1 MNLKGKNALI
11 TGAGSGIGRASAMRF
26 HQGGAAIMCADIDLA
41 AAEDVANHIGQLG
54 GKAEAIRLDVVDR
67 EAVQQALRVTA
78 EAFGSLNVLFNNAG
92 VGSGPGWDA
101 TIKINLEGVYN
112 GLYYGAEMMAANG
125 GGSIINTSSI
135 LGLVGMTPFPGE
147 PIVPIDYGV
156 GAYSAS
162 KGAVVMMT
170 RQFAVMYGARGVR
183 VNALAPGFIK
193 TPMTAQFRDVPE
205 ANDFLVSLH
214 PMGRLGIPEEIA
226 SAAAFLASD
235 EASFINGVILPVDGV
250 YSAR

>member
-156 GAYSAS
+156 GAYTAS

-235 EASFINGVILPVDGV
+235 EASFINGVILPVDGG
-250 YSAR
+250 YTAR

>member
-67 EAVQQALRVTA
+67 EAVQRALRVTA

-235 EASFINGVILPVDGV
+235 EASYITGAILPVDGG
-250 YSAR
+250 YTAR

>member
-1 MNLKGKNALI
+1 MSLKGKGALI

-26 HQGGAAIMCADIDLA
+26 HQGGAAVMCADIDLA

-54 GKAEAIRLDVVDR
+54 GKAEAFGKLD
-67 EAVQQALRVTA
+67 
-78 EAFGSLNVLFNNAG
+78 VLFNNAG

-112 GLYYGAEMMAANG
+112 GLYFGAEMMAERG
-125 GGSIINTSSI
+125 GGSIINTASI

-147 PIVPIDYGV
+147 PLVPIDYGV

-170 RQFAVMYGARGVR
+170 RQFAVMYGGRGVR

-226 SAAAFLASD
+226 NAAAFLASD
-235 EASFINGVILPVDGV
+235 EASFINGVILPVDGG
-250 YSAR
+250 YTAR

>member
-125 GGSIINTSSI
+125 GGSIINTASI
-135 LGLVGMTPFPGE
+135 LGLVGMTRFPGE
-147 PIVPIDYGV
+147 PIVPIDYGF

-162 KGAVVMMT
+162 KGAVVTLT

-226 SAAAFLASD
+226 SAAAFLASV
-235 EASFINGVILPVDGV
+235 EASFINGVILPVDGG
-250 YSAR
+250 YTAR

>member
-183 VNALAPGFIK
+183 VNALAIARAMPRYRCVVRRFPAQTPGC
-193 TPMTAQFRDVPE
+193 
-205 ANDFLVSLH
+205 
-214 PMGRLGIPEEIA
+214 
-226 SAAAFLASD
+226 
-235 EASFINGVILPVDGV
+235 PVAGG
-250 YSAR
+250 

>member
-1 MNLKGKNALI
+1 
-11 TGAGSGIGRASAMRF
+11 
-26 HQGGAAIMCADIDLA
+26 
-41 AAEDVANHIGQLG
+41 
-54 GKAEAIRLDVVDR
+54 
-67 EAVQQALRVTA
+67 VQQALRVTA

-235 EASFINGVILPVDGV
+235 EASFINGVILPVDGG
-250 YSAR
+250 YTAR

>member
-125 GGSIINTSSI
+125 GGSIINTASI
-135 LGLVGMTPFPGE
+135 LGLVGMTRFPGE
-147 PIVPIDYGV
+147 PIVPIDYGF

-162 KGAVVMMT
+162 KGAVVTLT

-235 EASFINGVILPVDGV
+235 EASFINGVILPVDGG
-250 YSAR
+250 YTAR

>member
-193 TPMTAQFRDVPE
+193 TPMTAQFRAVPE

-235 EASFINGVILPVDGV
+235 EASFINGVILPVDGG
-250 YSAR
+250 YTAR

>member
-235 EASFINGVILPVDGV
+235 EASFINGVIPPVDGG
-250 YSAR
+250 YTAR

>member
-235 EASFINGVILPVDGV
+235 EASFINGVILPVDGG
-250 YSAR
+250 YTAR